1 LNETFVGIY
10 RVSSSDRTP
19 KGHRSQTDHRSIH
32 QYFDVVKTLR
42 EGNSPRLH
50 QRGYYRQFINKRMK
64 IYISFSHERLPYK

>member
-1 LNETFVGIY
+1 MNEVDHVVVVGIY

-42 EGNSPRLH
+42 EGNSPRPAPTWLL
-50 QRGYYRQFINKRMK
+50 QA
-64 IYISFSHERLPYK
+64 IY